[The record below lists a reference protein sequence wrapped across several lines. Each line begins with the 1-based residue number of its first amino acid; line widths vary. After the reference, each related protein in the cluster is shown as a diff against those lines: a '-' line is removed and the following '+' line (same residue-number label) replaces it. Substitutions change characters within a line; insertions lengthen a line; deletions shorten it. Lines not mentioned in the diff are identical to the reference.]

1 MPTTDELHALVADAV
16 EGAVMGENIS
26 SLLPGRVER
35 EVISALRLAGVAGA
49 VAEARLDGRGVVV
62 RVRLPPAPQRVREIV
77 LPIR

>member
-77 LPIR
+77 LRIG